1 MMMVETRAV
10 TLSVERER
18 RAPPA
23 LAGGSRSWPPINR
36 RGADTCRRQHGALRA
51 SNIRRLAE
59 VESEYVSRSGS
70 SNLASA
76 LAPQLAN

>member
-36 RGADTCRRQHGALRA
+36 RRGCVAD
-51 SNIRRLAE
+51 
-59 VESEYVSRSGS
+59 
-70 SNLASA
+70 
-76 LAPQLAN
+76 ANTAR